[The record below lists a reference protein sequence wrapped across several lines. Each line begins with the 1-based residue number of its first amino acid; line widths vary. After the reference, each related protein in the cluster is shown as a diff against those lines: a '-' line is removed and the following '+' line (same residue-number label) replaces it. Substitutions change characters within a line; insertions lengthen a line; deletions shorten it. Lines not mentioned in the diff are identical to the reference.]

1 MIFLLGEPLQAD
13 CAVLDPAVLGWVGEL
28 AGVGGG
34 ERRLSPGLI
43 IRDCNYCFRL
53 PVAGNT
59 LLEVP
64 RAQAHVRCRGLPQH
78 FINTERC
85 RVPRAQA
92 HVRCRGLPQ
101 HFINTER
108 CRALGGDKIVAREE
122 RSKVGRGAPEWVV
135 LPDHSAVKT
144 SSAGK
149 VLRVKCL
156 PLPLIVVEAE
166 GQNLVDE
173 GAKVTFLQAGSAV
186 SGEAPALA
194 GKALVVRILNPE
206 VLPLFLGVHEIIL
219 ACSPA
224 ARAPQAAAEAVAGVR
239 LVSLAVRAQDSGGE
253 LAADCSKL
261 VEEEVLHVGDHH
273 GAEGVG
279 QVDPLEPI
287 LDAKQHNSRVSVLPG
302 GEKIME
308 SWPDGQGDRVVD
320 QLVGRGG

>member
-13 CAVLDPAVLGWVGEL
+13 CAVLDPAVLGWVEEL

-59 LLEVP
+59 LLE
-64 RAQAHVRCRGLPQH
+64 
-78 FINTERC
+78 
-85 RVPRAQA
+85 VPRAQA

>member
-13 CAVLDPAVLGWVGEL
+13 CAVLDPAVLGWVEEL

-64 RAQAHVRCRGLPQH
+64 RAQAHVRCCDP
-78 FINTERC
+78 
-85 RVPRAQA
+85 
-92 HVRCRGLPQ
+92 PQ

-108 CRALGGDKIVAREE
+108 CRALGGDKIVVREE
-122 RSKVGRGAPEWVV
+122 RSKIGRGAPKWVV
-135 LPDHSAVKT
+135 LPDHSAVKA
-144 SSAGK
+144 SSTGK

-173 GAKVTFLQAGSAV
+173 GAKMTFLQAGSAI

-194 GKALVVRILNPE
+194 GKTLVARLLNPE

-253 LAADCSKL
+253 LAADCSEL